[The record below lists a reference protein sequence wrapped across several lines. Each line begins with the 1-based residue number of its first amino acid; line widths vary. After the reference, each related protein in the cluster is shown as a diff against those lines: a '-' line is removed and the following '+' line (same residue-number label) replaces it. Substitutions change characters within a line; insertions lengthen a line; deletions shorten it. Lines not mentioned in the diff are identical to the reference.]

1 MIFLFIS
8 IFCSVS
14 VGVLLKFARRYT
26 VSIPQIITLNYS
38 VALLLSYWVFSP
50 QKSHFETVE
59 NWIFYLMLG
68 FLLPSIFL
76 FMARSIRYSGIVKT
90 DIAQRLSLFI
100 PILVSYF
107 IFGERFSGLKLI
119 GLVIGFTAIFF
130 TLYRKNETDEEKKNW
145 FYPIL
150 VLFGFGIIDVLFKQI
165 AVNKTVPFT
174 SALFIVFGL
183 SLTVSALISAYFL
196 LTGKIKLEFKNI
208 PWGVLLGLLNF
219 GNIYFYLK
227 SHSVLAENPSTVF
240 ATMNFGVIALGSCV
254 GIILFKE
261 QLTKIN
267 YIGISLALVAVVL
280 ITLSQIYV

>member
-1 MIFLFIS
+1 
-8 IFCSVS
+8 
-14 VGVLLKFARRYT
+14 
-26 VSIPQIITLNYS
+26 
-38 VALLLSYWVFSP
+38 
-50 QKSHFETVE
+50 
-59 NWIFYLMLG
+59 
-68 FLLPSIFL
+68 
-76 FMARSIRYSGIVKT
+76 MARSIRYSGIVKT

-107 IFGERFSGLKLI
+107 IFGEQFSGLKLI

-130 TLYRKNETDEEKKNW
+130 TLYRKNETDEEKTNW